1 MIRLSPP
8 KLNLLRDLKKMN
20 IRMKTI
26 IDPHLNKIKCPRLTE
41 KESQKKKGDSK
52 RMKIKKQI
60 RACINSCIRRGT

>member
-1 MIRLSPP
+1 
-8 KLNLLRDLKKMN
+8 MN

-26 IDPHLNKIKCPRLTE
+26 IDPHLNKIKCPRLAE

-60 RACINSCIRRGT
+60 RACISLCIRRGT